1 MLSLG
6 TGIIWR
12 PNIYDRVLLL
22 PVEGPGRVLR
32 PDTDADADADAD
44 PDADPDASS
53 PLPPPVPSPEGG
65 QTERGRGARG
75 GPITTCPDLTAIRG
89 FGISYALPHD
99 TKLAGVTLRTKDRA

>member
-53 PLPPPVPSPEGG
+53 PPPPPFLPRRGDKPSEGG
-65 QTERGRGARG
+65 ARAAD
-75 GPITTCPDLTAIRG
+75 P
-89 FGISYALPHD
+89 
-99 TKLAGVTLRTKDRA
+99 